1 MKMHCHK
8 RMPKPKNMMIVLN
21 LLVLALILHAPD
33 GIPLASALS
42 MNSFHN
48 DLSSPY
54 AYAIDSQI
62 PRGFIQT
69 SHPSIHPSP
78 FSPQNNQEIVMSRG
92 GIRSQGLCL
101 NQCSSNLSSS
111 RTTLSASILRNR
123 RSLVTSPSQLNMAF
137 FADNSNNDEEDEFDN
152 NEEDSIDNVEGEG
165 YDDEDEEVSLTS
177 EISVDQA
184 REQLEDMMS
193 IPKDNYDRQEKK
205 RDLTAENGSSDSD
218 MSAKDAE
225 RYNHIL
231 ATRNRTIR
239 NAVLSNYNSPPPL
252 TAILRERRLKEM
264 QLLSTLTHS
273 DEAISELWALWIAER
288 GPTAAST
295 LLHAEEL
302 MSIESWDEAEQ
313 TLLTLVEDHGIH
325 WAEPVNRLA
334 TLYYMLQE
342 YEESRALCELVL
354 DTKPWHFGALS
365 GIVLVCT
372 AMNDASG
379 AKEWAELRLP
389 PLFNSERGNFANGP
403 NVHNERRSAW
413 TKEALAR
420 AEESMKEASLVGR
433 NRDIGQEEMEFRNF
447 RAKLEEQT
455 LAITPENDCEGE
467 RADKNTLSGDDDERS
482 YTSDAWQ

>member
-1 MKMHCHK
+1 MSV
-8 RMPKPKNMMIVLN
+8 IN
-21 LLVLALILHAPD
+21 LLAFALILHAPD
-33 GIPLASALS
+33 GIPFTSALS
-42 MNSFHN
+42 MNSLENSNHHN
-48 DLSSPY
+48 NLSSPY
-54 AYAIDSQI
+54 GYAIDTQI
-62 PRGFIQT
+62 SRDFVLS

-78 FSPQNNQEIVMSRG
+78 FSPQNNRETAMNRG
-92 GIRSQGLCL
+92 GTRSQGLSL
-101 NQCSSNLSSS
+101 NQCSSNLTSS

-137 FADNSNNDEEDEFDN
+137 FADNSNNDEEDEFDK
-152 NEEDSIDNVEGEG
+152 GEG

-205 RDLTAENGSSDSD
+205 RDLTAENVSSGSDL
-218 MSAKDAE
+218 SAKDAE

-252 TAILRERRLKEM
+252 TAILRERRLKEI

-273 DEAISELWALWIAER
+273 DEAVSELWALWIAER

-342 YEESRALCELVL
+342 YEESRALCEIVL

-379 AKEWAELRLP
+379 AKEWASQCLP

-413 TKEALAR
+413 TEEALAR

-433 NRDIGQEEMEFRNF
+433 NRDIGQEEMKFRNF

-455 LAITPENDCEGE
+455 LTITPENDCEGE
-467 RADKNTLSGDDDERS
+467 SADVNTLSGDDDERS